1 VIKERSVNKKL
12 IICIAAMAIS
22 ILMLGG
28 IAIAQDTLPRF
39 DGVNLKVMSHPG
51 GILPIVTLNQ
61 DYVKQNLGI
70 DLTILESPDPT
81 SYQDAVKDWRAGGGT
96 YDIVMHFP
104 RFNGELATGYLLP
117 LDDLIAKYNA
127 QDLFDGVVD
136 AYRILYSEWGGHT
149 YTVPVDG
156 DVAMMYYRKD
166 AFENPEYQAKFKEK
180 YGYDLAVPTTW
191 DQTKDIAEFF
201 TGWAWGDTG
210 KPGYGF
216 QSSSWNRSFI
226 EQQWAPM
233 MASAGGN
240 WFDCDLN
247 PAFNGPAGV
256 RAAEDVKKLLE
267 YAPPDSITLSWGETM
282 ETVFAND
289 VAMVFWYMDLGRL
302 GGSPDAWFAQSAG
315 PEKMARFGYAMWP
328 GYEVDGVYRN
338 YNSMFYGRVMGISS
352 FSKNPDAA
360 FNYLL
365 TMLRPETRRVF
376 MDTAAS
382 GSDMYLKSDYSLDA
396 FQAMPV
402 TQEFL
407 DVAQQVLS
415 NGFPEMEL
423 PGAGEYL
430 DALQGELHAYF
441 TGAESDAQAALNRA
455 ADRWNEISDRYDREA
470 QKGYWLEVNN
480 RYREAGL
487 NFPAC
492 GS

>member
-1 VIKERSVNKKL
+1 MNKKL
-12 IICIAAMAIS
+12 TFCLAMIIASLLLVGSLAMA
-22 ILMLGG
+22 
-28 IAIAQDTLPRF
+28 QDAMPRF
-39 DGVNLKVMSHPG
+39 DGTTLKVMSHPG
-51 GILPIVTLNQ
+51 AILPIITFNQ
-61 DYVKQNLGI
+61 EYVRENLGI
-70 DLTILESPDPT
+70 EITILESPDPT
-81 SYQDAVKDWRAGGGT
+81 SYQDAIKDWRTGGGA

-117 LDDLIAKYNA
+117 LDDLIEKYNA
-127 QDLFDGVVD
+127 QELFDGIVD
-136 AYRILYSEWGGHT
+136 SYRILYSEWGGKI

-156 DVAMMYYRKD
+156 DVAMMYYRRD
-166 AFENPEYQAKFKEK
+166 AFENPEYQAMFKEK
-180 YGYDLAVPTTW
+180 YGYDLAVPRTW
-191 DQTKDIAEFF
+191 EQTIDIAEFF
-201 TGWAWGDTG
+201 TGWEWGDTG

-256 RAAEDVKKLLE
+256 RAAEDLRTLLQ
-267 YAPPDSITLSWGETM
+267 YAPEDSISLSWGETM

-289 VAMVFWYMDLGRL
+289 VAIVFWYMDLGRL
-302 GGSPDAWFAQSAG
+302 GGSLDAWFAQSAG

-328 GYEVDGVYRN
+328 GYEIDGVYRN

-352 FSKNPDAA
+352 FSQNPDAA

-382 GSDMYLKSDYSLDA
+382 GSDMYLKSDYTLDA
-396 FQAMPV
+396 FKSMPV

-407 DVAQQVLS
+407 DVAEQVLS
-415 NGFPEMEL
+415 NGFPEMQL

-430 DALQGELHAYF
+430 DALQGELHAYL
-441 TGAESDAQAALNRA
+441 TGSESDAQAALNRA
-455 ADRWNEISDRYDREA
+455 ADRWNEISDRYDRQA
-470 QKGYWLEVNN
+470 QLGYWLEVNN